1 MSEVVAK
8 IEFRPGN
15 QINEITMINS
25 QLQSNEYVQYDA
37 GQRQFVFPV
46 NSNSNVS
53 ATLKPETVLSRP
65 YRYQKNFINYQK
77 SGSRNKLAAYSLNNL
92 SFYFDKEN
100 EVQFHQTY
108 QKDLEIP
115 ELGNQLDQ
123 ILHFDDPTMTSTSD
137 IEEEK
142 NTRINPSR
150 KRKFVL
156 VQSNDGKTFSMY
168 KNSPR
173 QNEHQAQRPPTL
185 KKSPYMGSRLLNI
198 SNQHIN
204 GVPEPTFQS
213 VSPPDLQIEKVDGK
227 YLNASDSTIHQKEKP
242 KTIFL

>member
-1 MSEVVAK
+1 MLQVVAK
-8 IEFRPGN
+8 IELRPGN

-25 QLQSNEYVQYDA
+25 QLPSNEYIQYDA
-37 GQRQFVFPV
+37 GQRQFVLPV
-46 NSNSNVS
+46 KSNSNVS

-65 YRYQKNFINYQK
+65 YKYQKNIINYQN

-100 EVQFHQTY
+100 EVQFDQTY

-115 ELGNQLDQ
+115 ESSNQLDQ
-123 ILHFDDPTMTSTSD
+123 ILYFDDPTMTITSN

-142 NTRINPSR
+142 NTKINPSR

-156 VQSNDGKTFSMY
+156 VQSSDGKTFSMY
-168 KNSPR
+168 KNSLR

-185 KKSPYMGSRLLNI
+185 KTFPYLGNRLLNI

-227 YLNASDSTIHQKEKP
+227 YLNASDSTIRQSERA
-242 KTIFL
+242 KTIIL

>member
-1 MSEVVAK
+1 MLKVVAK
-8 IEFRPGN
+8 IELRPGN

-25 QLQSNEYVQYDA
+25 QLPSNEYIQYDA
-37 GQRQFVFPV
+37 GQRQFVLPV
-46 NSNSNVS
+46 KSNSNIS

-65 YRYQKNFINYQK
+65 YKYQKNIINYQN

-100 EVQFHQTY
+100 EVQFDQTY

-115 ELGNQLDQ
+115 ESSNQLDQ
-123 ILHFDDPTMTSTSD
+123 ILYFDDPTMTITSN

-142 NTRINPSR
+142 NTKINPSR

-156 VQSNDGKTFSMY
+156 VQSSDGKTFSMY
-168 KNSPR
+168 KNSLR

-185 KKSPYMGSRLLNI
+185 KTFPYLGNRLLNI

-227 YLNASDSTIHQKEKP
+227 YLNASDSTIRQSERA
-242 KTIFL
+242 KTIIL

>member
-1 MSEVVAK
+1 MSQVVAK
-8 IEFRPGN
+8 IEFRPAN
-15 QINEITMINS
+15 QINDITMINS
-25 QLQSNEYVQYDA
+25 QLQSNEYLQYDV
-37 GQRQFVFPV
+37 GQRQLVIPAKP
-46 NSNSNVS
+46 NSNVS

-65 YRYQKNFINYQK
+65 YKYQKNIINYQK
-77 SGSRNKLAAYSLNNL
+77 SGSNNKLAAYSLNNL
-92 SFYFDKEN
+92 SFHFDKEN
-100 EVQFHQTY
+100 EVQFDQTY
-108 QKDLEIP
+108 QKDMELP
-115 ELGNQLDQ
+115 ESGNQLDL
-123 ILHFDDPTMTSTSD
+123 ILHFDDPTMTITSD

-142 NTRINPSR
+142 STNTNPSR

-185 KKSPYMGSRLLNI
+185 KTFPYLGNRLLNI

-213 VSPPDLQIEKVDGK
+213 VSPPDLQIEKVYGK
-227 YLNASDSTIHQKEKP
+227 YLNASDSTIHQGEKS
-242 KTIFL
+242 KTILL

>member
-1 MSEVVAK
+1 MLQVVAK
-8 IEFRPGN
+8 IELRPGN

-25 QLQSNEYVQYDA
+25 QLPSNEYIQYDA
-37 GQRQFVFPV
+37 GQRQFVLPV
-46 NSNSNVS
+46 KSNSNVS

-65 YRYQKNFINYQK
+65 YKYQKNIMNYQK
-77 SGSRNKLAAYSLNNL
+77 SGSNNKLAAYSLNNL

-100 EVQFHQTY
+100 EVQFDQTY

-115 ELGNQLDQ
+115 DSSNTLDQ
-123 ILHFDDPTMTSTSD
+123 ILYFDDPTMTITSN

-142 NTRINPSR
+142 NTKINPSR

-156 VQSNDGKTFSMY
+156 VQSSDGKTFSMY
-168 KNSPR
+168 KNSLR

-185 KKSPYMGSRLLNI
+185 KTFPYLGNRLLNI

-227 YLNASDSTIHQKEKP
+227 YLNASDSTIAQNKKP